1 MHQNY
6 KIEGAEHP
14 VGSDKSFLSDPN
26 YFPEFQTR
34 LEDFKKLVLK
44 KNLKT
49 VGKRALRLV
58 DNLALG
64 GAVSK
69 TVDNSEHSAS
79 GEIPV
84 L

>member
-1 MHQNY
+1 MQ
-6 KIEGAEHP
+6 
-14 VGSDKSFLSDPN
+14 
-26 YFPEFQTR
+26 
-34 LEDFKKLVLK
+34 KLVLK

-84 L
+84 LEIASSLVPVVLLIAVLAGWINVDELKELLKLF